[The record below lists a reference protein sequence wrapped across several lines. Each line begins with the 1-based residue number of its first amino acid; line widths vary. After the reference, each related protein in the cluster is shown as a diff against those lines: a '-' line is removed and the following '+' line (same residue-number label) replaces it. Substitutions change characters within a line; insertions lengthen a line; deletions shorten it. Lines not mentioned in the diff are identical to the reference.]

1 MSDVNYQNLFEV
13 LKQKEEANGKIIIIL
28 TPDLSIPTHD
38 LMIRH
43 RVKFDTAINFKA
55 LTEYGSDVAQKMG
68 SSTQFYTLNNEDKAA
83 VFIQN
88 EFIPYGSDCNGNIMN
103 EAYRYVF
110 LMHELAHINDVE
122 NGINFDKE
130 TEEGDLVKAA
140 VYAKVC
146 TLKHLTLKKQTYA
159 RMLYAKT
166 LLKVDDVKNEYSLK
180 VQRELMKKYPKK
192 KLMQWSKQS
201 S

>member
-13 LKQKEEANGKIIIIL
+13 LKQKEEANGKVIIIL

-55 LTEYGSDVAQKMG
+55 LIECGSDVNQTVG
-68 SSTQFYTLNNEDKAA
+68 SSTQFYTLNNEYKAA

-88 EFIPYGSDCNGNIMN
+88 EFIPYGSDCNENIMN
-103 EAYRYVF
+103 EAYRYIF

-166 LLKVDDVKNEYSLK
+166 LLKVDDVKNEYGLK

-192 KLMQWSKQS
+192 KLIQWSKQS